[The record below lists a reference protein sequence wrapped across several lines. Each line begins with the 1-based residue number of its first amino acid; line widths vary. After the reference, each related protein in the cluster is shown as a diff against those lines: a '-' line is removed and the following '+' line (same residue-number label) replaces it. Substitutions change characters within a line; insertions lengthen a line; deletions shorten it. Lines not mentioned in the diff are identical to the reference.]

1 MKHSTTAACILG
13 AFVLGALIISGCTG
27 TEPPAAPTPP
37 GTPAPGSMQD
47 IVAANNRFAS
57 DLYRELAAG
66 PGSEGKNIF
75 FSPFSLSTALAIT
88 YEGARGETADEI
100 RAVFHFP
107 DDQAR
112 MREGFSGMI
121 SAVNRGDAAY
131 SLRTANALWAEQTYP
146 FLPAYIRTAE
156 EYYGAAT
163 TNLDFISH
171 PEESRETINT
181 WVEEQTEDRI
191 RDLLQEGDI
200 DPLTR
205 LVITNAIYFK
215 GDWVWQFDKN
225 ETREADFRTGTGTTV
240 RVPMM
245 AMTGEEAHFH
255 YAETADLQIL
265 GMPYASM
272 NGTNLSMVVLLPKGD
287 DLAAAE
293 RALDPAVLPALW
305 DSMTMREVHVY
316 FPKFRLETRYSLP
329 ETLGAMGMPTAFSRN
344 ADLSGMDGTR
354 DLVISDVIHQAFVE
368 VDEEGTEAAAATA
381 VVIRLVSAPADPVP
395 VVNADHPFIF
405 LIRDDETGIILFVGR
420 VADPA
425 P

>member
-1 MKHSTTAACILG
+1 
-13 AFVLGALIISGCTG
+13 
-27 TEPPAAPTPP
+27 
-37 GTPAPGSMQD
+37 MQD
-47 IVAANNRFAS
+47 VVAANNRFAF
-57 DLYRELAAG
+57 DLYGQLAG
-66 PGSEGKNIF
+66 DTGNIF
-75 FSPFSLSTALAIT
+75 FSPFSLSSALAIT
-88 YEGARGETADEI
+88 YEGARGQTADEI

-107 DDQAR
+107 DNQAR
-112 MREGFSGMI
+112 MRDGFSGMI

-146 FLPAYIRTAE
+146 FLPDYITTASA
-156 EYYGAAT
+156 YYGAAT

-171 PEESRETINT
+171 PDESRETINA

-191 RDLLQEGDI
+191 QDLLQEGDI
-200 DPLTR
+200 DTLTR

-225 ETREADFRTGTGTTV
+225 ETREADFRTLAGTTV

-245 AMTGEEAHFH
+245 AMTGEEARFR
-255 YAETADLQIL
+255 YAETADLQLL
-265 GMPYASM
+265 GMPYAGGD
-272 NGTNLSMVVLLPKGD
+272 GTNLSMVVLLPKGD

-305 DSMTMREVHVY
+305 DSTTVREVHVY

-395 VVNADHPFIF
+395 VFRADHPFIF
-405 LIRDDETGIILFVGR
+405 MIRDDETGIILFIGR
-420 VADPA
+420 IANPA
-425 P
+425 G